1 MKTNKVVI
9 VAILSLVVVQIAAMY
24 YGINGTFRT
33 MIVGA
38 IAGLAGWRIP
48 NEKNSLEVKL

>member
-48 NEKNSLEVKL
+48 NGKRS